1 VLPVFYWWRRFAA
14 RIQAVKGPRFEAPL
28 PRGPRVLP
36 ELEALLQLQRY
47 DARLMEMQRKRD
59 DIPRRRDALRAS
71 LDQAKASHE
80 QAKKE
85 LERVRLERRAQ
96 EKEIEVL
103 QSEGAKLERQ
113 LLDVKTNKE
122 YQAMLHEIAALKS
135 KRSDRETV
143 ILEYFERE
151 EALVAQAKQAEQK
164 IAEEDGKL
172 KAGEVELEK
181 EGASLDQSIHSLRV
195 DRDQVRPRVTATLL
209 ARYDRLAGTRN
220 GIAVAEVRKGAC
232 GACFKALTPQMMQE
246 ARRTDVVLHCESCGR
261 ILIWAEESA
270 A

>member
-1 VLPVFYWWRRFAA
+1 M
-14 RIQAVKGPRFEAPL
+14 
-28 PRGPRVLP
+28 LP

-47 DARLMEMQRKRD
+47 DARLMEMQRKRG
-59 DIPRRRDALRAS
+59 DIPRRRDAFRAS
-71 LDQAKASHE
+71 LDQAKASQE

-143 ILEYFERE
+143 ILEHFERE

-172 KAGEVELEK
+172 KAGEAELER

-195 DRDQVRPRVTATLL
+195 DRDQVRPRVPATLL